1 MTAYKL
7 IMIFSNDTAEKTA
20 ELLLSIKAVKLSPQQ
35 PFTWSSGWKSPIYC
49 DNRIT
54 LSYPEIRTFI
64 KEKFTEIIREK
75 FTSAEMIAG
84 VATAGIAHGA
94 ILAEHV
100 ESPFCYVRSSSKGH
114 GLGNRIEGLVLPNQK
129 VLVVED
135 LISTGGSSLSVVD
148 ALREAKTEVI
158 GLIAIFTYGFP
169 IAEKKFGDS
178 GIPFYTLT
186 DYETLL
192 RAALKQG
199 TIRNEELET
208 LQQWRRSPETW
219 GA

>member
-1 MTAYKL
+1 
-7 IMIFSNDTAEKTA
+7 MIFSNETAEKMA
-20 ELLLSIKAVKLSPQQ
+20 ALLLQVSAVKLNPQQ

-54 LSYPEIRTFI
+54 LSFPEIRSYI
-64 KEKFTEIIREK
+64 KEQFAAIIREK
-75 FTSAEMIAG
+75 FIATEVIAG

-100 ESPFCYVRSSSKGH
+100 ETPFCYVRSSSKGH
-114 GLGNRIEGLVLPNQK
+114 GLGNRIEGLVLPQQK

-135 LISTGGSSLSVVD
+135 LISTGGSSLGVVE
-148 ALREAKTEVI
+148 ALREAQAEVI
-158 GLIAIFTYGFP
+158 GLIAIFTYGFSV
-169 IAEKKFGDS
+169 AEKKFAEAGV
-178 GIPFYTLT
+178 PFFTLT

-192 RAALKQG
+192 PQAVKQG
-199 TIRNEELET
+199 VIEPAQTET

-219 GA
+219 YA

>member
-1 MTAYKL
+1 MA
-7 IMIFSNDTAEKTA
+7 A
-20 ELLLSIKAVKLSPQQ
+20 LLLQIQAVKLSPGQ

-64 KEKFTEIIREK
+64 KEQFAAVIRDH
-75 FTSAEMIAG
+75 FTSSELIAG

-100 ESPFCYVRSSSKGH
+100 ETPFCYVRSSSKGH

-135 LISTGGSSLSVVD
+135 LISAGGSSLSVVD
-148 ALREAKTEVI
+148 ALREVTAEVT

-169 IAEKKFGDS
+169 IAEKKFVEAHV
-178 GIPFYTLT
+178 PFFTLT

-192 RAALKQG
+192 NEALKRG
-199 TIRNEELET
+199 TIKSEELST